1 MQVPH
6 PVQVENGDI
15 VKLYPGEKPEV
26 YDKAPSGRLYLDG
39 SVSVDPDS
47 QSIKDRKNLSANG
60 YLEVTIM
67 ITPKGN
73 IHNNPILSFRGLPVD
88 DREKTFY
95 QYQFSKNLMSATGLA
110 IIYIIIWWIVFFAI
124 LPIDVNRTKT
134 VKIDGEDPGSPEN
147 PKMLKKFL
155 YCTGITTVI
164 FIIIY
169 LLIKFEY
176 LNLRN
181 MIN

>member
-1 MQVPH
+1 M
-6 PVQVENGDI
+6 
-15 VKLYPGEKPEV
+15 
-26 YDKAPSGRLYLDG
+26 
-39 SVSVDPDS
+39 
-47 QSIKDRKNLSANG
+47 SI
-60 YLEVTIM
+60 
-67 ITPKGN
+67 
-73 IHNNPILSFRGLPVD
+73 
-88 DREKTFY
+88 
-95 QYQFSKNLMSATGLA
+95 TGLA

-124 LPIDVNRTKT
+124 LPIDVERHKLI
-134 VKIDGEDPGSPEN
+134 KIEGEDPGSPEN

-169 LLIKFEY
+169 ILIKFEY